1 MPLLGSP
8 HAKRSGGFQPRR
20 AELAAIRHECEFL
33 ADVLCE
39 FLREPRKAGFN
50 PDEPRVPAGNPDGG
64 QWTTGDNGAAS
75 TTSESS
81 GPVLS
86 DAASDSNWIPGAQYA
101 ANDRSSNGGNQGAP
115 LGQPPAVP
123 AEQPASN
130 QAINAFLKA
139 AAYFLAGALL
149 AAEPVGDFILA
160 LEAADWLSSYLPYVH
175 SYLDPPKTLEELRE
189 AALNPRTGYNVH
201 HIVEQTPAAQDGF
214 SWTMIDGPD
223 NLVLIPTLK
232 HWQINGWY
240 STPNQ
245 NLGGLSPRNYLRG
258 KSWEERIRNR
268 QAGINF
274 IWGRRTMKQA
284 DLTGLTVGELV
295 ERFAAMGVAQNKAL
309 LWDEYAE
316 FSRLYWQMD
325 EIRNEL
331 QERPGDQRR
340 ALMTLFNHADPQVRL
355 KAGLATID
363 VTPDAAREVLQKL
376 VDTRCYPQAA
386 DALATIWHLD
396 GRPIVQ
402 R

>member
-8 HAKRSGGFQPRR
+8 RAKRSGGSSGGAPSSPPFAASANSWPTCCANFCESR
-20 AELAAIRHECEFL
+20 A
-33 ADVLCE
+33 
-39 FLREPRKAGFN
+39 K
-50 PDEPRVPAGNPDGG
+50 PALTPTNACAPGNPDGG

-130 QAINAFLKA
+130 QAINAFLKV

-149 AAEPVGDFILA
+149 AAEPVGDFYPGI
-160 LEAADWLSSYLPYVH
+160 EAADWLSSYLPYVH

-189 AALNPRTGYNVH
+189 AALNPRTGYNIH
-201 HIVEQTPAAQDGF
+201 HIVEQTPAARDGF

-240 STPNQ
+240 STPIRT
-245 NLGGLSPRNYLRG
+245 SADFRREIICEAKVG
-258 KSWEERIRNR
+258 KNGFKSASW
-268 QAGINF
+268 
-274 IWGRRTMKQA
+274 
-284 DLTGLTVGELV
+284 
-295 ERFAAMGVAQNKAL
+295 
-309 LWDEYAE
+309 
-316 FSRLYWQMD
+316 
-325 EIRNEL
+325 
-331 QERPGDQRR
+331 
-340 ALMTLFNHADPQVRL
+340 H
-355 KAGLATID
+355 
-363 VTPDAAREVLQKL
+363 
-376 VDTRCYPQAA
+376 
-386 DALATIWHLD
+386 
-396 GRPIVQ
+396 
-402 R
+402 